1 MVRLLS
7 RPAQRLARDGPS
19 SAVALGSIE
28 LMPAKDSQLCSQRRG
43 LGCGNSLVGLMSWNR
58 RKSQGWS

>member
-7 RPAQRLARDGPS
+7 RPAQHLARDGPS

-28 LMPAKDSQLCSQRRG
+28 LMPAKDGPTMLTT
-43 LGCGNSLVGLMSWNR
+43 SWAWLR
-58 RKSQGWS
+58 